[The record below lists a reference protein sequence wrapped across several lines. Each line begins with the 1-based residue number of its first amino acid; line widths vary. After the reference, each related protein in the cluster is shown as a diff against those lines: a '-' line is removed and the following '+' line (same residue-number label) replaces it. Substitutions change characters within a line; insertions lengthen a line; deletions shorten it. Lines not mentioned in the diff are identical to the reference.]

1 MERGWQILGV
11 LVASFAPSKNL
22 ENYLK
27 SILKDNFS
35 NGGEGS
41 FLDTVIRFAFGSL
54 QKTCKS
60 GPRGRSMTRAEL
72 DQALVPRYKNLTIVA
87 STV

>member
-1 MERGWQILGV
+1 MGV
-11 LVASFAPSKNL
+11 LVATFPPSKNL

-27 SILKDNFS
+27 TFLKDNF
-35 NGGEGS
+35 NTGGEGS

-54 QKTCKS
+54 TKTSKS

-72 DQALVPRYKNLTIVA
+72 DQALV
-87 STV
+87 